1 MFEVPPPFDRYKK
14 PVFVDVLVSD
24 EKMSKYVFGTLV
36 GGEGGQFK
44 VKIDTVI
51 LRQEGFSLENLK
63 VSCDNPEEKK
73 QITVSVHKEDLRV
86 DEERTDLK

>member
-1 MFEVPPPFDRYKK
+1 MFEVPPPFDRYEK
-14 PVFVDVLVSD
+14 PVFVNILVSD

-36 GGEGGQFK
+36 GGDGDEFK
-44 VKIDTVI
+44 VKVDTAI

-63 VSCDNPEEKK
+63 VRCNNPEEKRE
-73 QITVSVHKEDLRV
+73 IIVRAHKEDIKV